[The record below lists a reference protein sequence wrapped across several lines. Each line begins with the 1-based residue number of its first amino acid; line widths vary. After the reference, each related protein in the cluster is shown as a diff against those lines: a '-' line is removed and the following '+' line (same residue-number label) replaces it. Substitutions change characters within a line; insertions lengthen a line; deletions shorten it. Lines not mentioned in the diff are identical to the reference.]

1 MKKIYALL
9 LFHLPVMAACAAQL
23 FIPMDETQKN
33 HLKAYG
39 AVYHSIAKD
48 DPVTLLLN
56 YHGGSYM
63 LNATSDMEQY
73 LTSRGISYKNIS
85 DAESDAVLSDI
96 KSDPMMGIVK
106 LEVMPKI
113 AVYGSKDEGELDDAV
128 VNVLRYAEIPYDLV
142 YDPEVLSIDLNKYNW
157 IHMHHEDFTGQ
168 HGKFETQYG
177 NAAWYKKS
185 VASDEKIAHDYGYAS
200 VQSLKLDVAKKLK
213 EYVKNG
219 GHLFGMCSA
228 TDSYDI
234 ALAMEGVSLDDVY
247 NKNIS
252 DLDIKHKLN
261 YDNTFAFTNFMLKR
275 DRKEYEFSDIDTYET
290 RYMQVCER
298 NDKFKLQTIPASE
311 RDLCMITQDHVRSI
325 KGFWGMTCGFQIQ
338 FIKPDA
344 HILATTDNTSE
355 ARYLYGNFG
364 KGSWTFFAGH
374 DPEQYQHHMEDAASD
389 LSLTPNSPGYRLI
402 LDNVFLSAV
411 KRENTQSV
419 SMNNVNIFPNPVVT
433 NGMLMINAGMAQA
446 SQVRIRLYS
455 LSGQLLVDRSMDANA
470 GENELKFDMSGIAS
484 GLYQLEFTAGTEKKN
499 FKVVVQ

>member
-1 MKKIYALL
+1 
-9 LFHLPVMAACAAQL
+9 
-23 FIPMDETQKN
+23 
-33 HLKAYG
+33 
-39 AVYHSIAKD
+39 
-48 DPVTLLLN
+48 
-56 YHGGSYM
+56 
-63 LNATSDMEQY
+63 
-73 LTSRGISYKNIS
+73 
-85 DAESDAVLSDI
+85 
-96 KSDPMMGIVK
+96 
-106 LEVMPKI
+106 
-113 AVYGSKDEGELDDAV
+113 
-128 VNVLRYAEIPYDLV
+128 
-142 YDPEVLSIDLNKYNW
+142 
-157 IHMHHEDFTGQ
+157 
-168 HGKFETQYG
+168 
-177 NAAWYKKS
+177 
-185 VASDEKIAHDYGYAS
+185 
-200 VQSLKLDVAKKLK
+200 
-213 EYVKNG
+213 
-219 GHLFGMCSA
+219 MCSA